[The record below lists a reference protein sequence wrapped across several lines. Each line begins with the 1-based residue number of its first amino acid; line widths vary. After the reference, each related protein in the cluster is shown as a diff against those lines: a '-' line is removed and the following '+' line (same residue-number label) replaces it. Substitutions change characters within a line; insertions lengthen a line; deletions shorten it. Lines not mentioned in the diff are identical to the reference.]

1 MFFFKC
7 HPIFKQFIM
16 GYYHYSFLLLL
27 LITSATILV
36 QSINV
41 NSKTKLV
48 QDREN
53 LTFRLTVFYD
63 ESQAVGENCQLFIL
77 GI

>member
-1 MFFFKC
+1 
-7 HPIFKQFIM
+7 M

-77 GI
+77 GMLIL

>member
-1 MFFFKC
+1 MD
-7 HPIFKQFIM
+7 
-16 GYYHYSFLLLL
+16 YYHYSNFLLLL
-27 LITSATILV
+27 LINSATILV
-36 QSINV
+36 KSINV

-77 GI
+77 GSI

>member
-1 MFFFKC
+1 
-7 HPIFKQFIM
+7 M

-77 GI
+77 GINNHKITKINPH